1 MALALTDDH
10 AQLADS
16 VRSWAKRTS
25 PPSVARAAADGDD
38 SGAVLYRDTIRPGL
52 AELGVLGLH
61 VPEAD
66 GGQGAGLTE
75 LAVAVEELGRAL
87 VPGGFV
93 PTALASAVLVSAG
106 LAGKVVG
113 SLVQGTGNGAVAL
126 TADIRA
132 TAGQGGDLLIT
143 GSADCVLGAPG
154 ADLVILPGPGRR
166 PALSGWLWTPT
177 AWTSPPSPA
186 ST

>member
-1 MALALTDDH
+1 M
-10 AQLADS
+10 
-16 VRSWAKRTS
+16 
-25 PPSVARAAADGDD
+25 ARAAADGDD
-38 SGAVLYRDTIRPGL
+38 SGAALYRDTIRPGL

-106 LAGKVVG
+106 WPASSSASLAHG
-113 SLVQGTGNGAVAL
+113 SGNGAVAL

-132 TAGQGGDLLIT
+132 TASQGGDLVIT

-154 ADLVILPGPGRR
+154 ADLDHLAGPDGGRHRLGRCGRRQPGHRARR
-166 PALSGWLWTPT
+166 PA
-177 AWTSPPSPA
+177 